1 MIDRM
6 EILDAKKIGFAKT
19 ALGLSS
25 SKELAN
31 RINMGEATVRRI
43 EANSP
48 TVRLDTVVKARKALD
63 KVLLEEG
70 WELISNSGIKSI
82 EASCE

>member
-6 EILDAKKIGFAKT
+6 EILDAKKIGFAKI

-25 SKELAN
+25 SKELAEQ
-31 RINMGEATVRRI
+31 IDMGEATIRRI

-48 TVRLDTVVKARKALD
+48 TVRLDTVVKARKKLD
-63 KVLLEEG
+63 DILLKAG
-70 WELISNSGIKSI
+70 WELISNCGIRTLEDSK
-82 EASCE
+82 